1 MILYI
6 CDKNN
11 KKAKMKLKATCFAIA
26 ATAIFASNTASQTS
40 DFGYERL
47 LHKAKEMTAK
57 RDAALKEA
65 DSNLEKLS
73 AYQKEKRETLTKLL
87 GIDIEEAQKREPLVY
102 IESRVKSGKFT
113 IYKLIVDGRMSV
125 NFYKPNSNGGDN
137 TFPAVLLL
145 PGHEQRGKGANTYQM
160 TALML
165 AGNGIA
171 VLVPDPISEGERMQM
186 MNPDGTTKNMKAT
199 SEHSQLQAGSVL
211 TGNNIVKEELKENLA
226 LFNVLYYNKIS
237 GIKID
242 KKNIGV
248 MGNSGGGAQAS
259 YLGAVD
265 NRIKAICCCSWFT
278 RRINMM
284 EKYGPDDPCQWIP
297 GEIKSELEISDL
309 YIINAPRP
317 TLIMSGSLDFID
329 FEGAKEGA
337 NELRKIYTTL
347 KAKKNFNFFSEKS
360 EHGITETKREKA
372 TMFFRQELGVKTK
385 VITEEML
392 EAIPMDARKLQC
404 SPTGQML
411 TSFHTSEA
419 LPNKYIRLT
428 RENYGEKTAF
438 NRQSEKMNRL
448 MMRGFLGIGLQ
459 GRKDT
464 SAAKGVITGTSDYI
478 IIADSGKF
486 STKALMLLDSIKEIG
501 GKAEIVELAFNGNRG
516 DSRKKRDKKFW
527 NDNYRSA
534 ALALMLGGSLV
545 AEQTE
550 DLLAMLED
558 QKVNFNVITIGN
570 INVAARHALYLYKGQ
585 PAKAKLL
592 SYTEI
597 DGIKDWESIARR
609 INERGMLECAVPNA
623 IKLYNLDDIDPTKE
637 RKMKFVKAEPQK
649 PTAAQKTAPKAEKFL
664 NDNIVTEDDIQMRK
678 AAIRSSKKA
687 AEDAQAAKQDDD
699 IKTKTTKTYILY

>member
-1 MILYI
+1 
-6 CDKNN
+6 
-11 KKAKMKLKATCFAIA
+11 MKLKATCFAIA

-237 GIKID
+237 GVKID

-428 RENYGEKTAF
+428 RENQGEKTAF

-534 ALALMLGGSLV
+534 APALMLGGSLV

-649 PTAAQKTAPKAEKFL
+649 PTAAQKTAPKTEKFL
-664 NDNIVTEDDIQMRK
+664 NDNIVTEDDIQIRK
-678 AAIRSSKKA
+678 AAIQSSKKA
-687 AEDAQAAKQDDD
+687 AEDAQAAKQDDGV
-699 IKTKTTKTYILY
+699 KTRTTKTYILY

>member
-1 MILYI
+1 
-6 CDKNN
+6 
-11 KKAKMKLKATCFAIA
+11 MKLKATCFAIA

-226 LFNVLYYNKIS
+226 LFNVLYHNKIS

-678 AAIRSSKKA
+678 AAIQSSKKA
-687 AEDAQAAKQDDD
+687 PEDAQAAKQDDGV
-699 IKTKTTKTYILY
+699 KTKTTKTYILY

>member
-1 MILYI
+1 
-6 CDKNN
+6 
-11 KKAKMKLKATCFAIA
+11 MKLKATCFAIA

-592 SYTEI
+592 LYTEI

-649 PTAAQKTAPKAEKFL
+649 PTAAQKTAPKTEKFL

-678 AAIRSSKKA
+678 AAIQSSKKA

>member
-1 MILYI
+1 
-6 CDKNN
+6 
-11 KKAKMKLKATCFAIA
+11 MKLKATCFAIA

-137 TFPAVLLL
+137 TYPAVLLL

-237 GIKID
+237 GVKID

-649 PTAAQKTAPKAEKFL
+649 PTAAQKTAPKTEKFL

-678 AAIRSSKKA
+678 AAIQSSKKA
-687 AEDAQAAKQDDD
+687 AEDAQAAKQDDGV
-699 IKTKTTKTYILY
+699 KTRTTKTYILY

>member
-1 MILYI
+1 
-6 CDKNN
+6 
-11 KKAKMKLKATCFAIA
+11 MKLKATCFAIA

-623 IKLYNLDDIDPTKE
+623 IKLYNLDDIDPTRE

-678 AAIRSSKKA
+678 AAIQSSKKA
-687 AEDAQAAKQDDD
+687 PEDAQAAKQDDGV
-699 IKTKTTKTYILY
+699 KTKTTKTYILY

>member
-1 MILYI
+1 
-6 CDKNN
+6 
-11 KKAKMKLKATCFAIA
+11 
-26 ATAIFASNTASQTS
+26 
-40 DFGYERL
+40 
-47 LHKAKEMTAK
+47 MTAK

-137 TFPAVLLL
+137 TYPAVLLL

-237 GIKID
+237 GVKID

-428 RENYGEKTAF
+428 RENQGEKTAF

-649 PTAAQKTAPKAEKFL
+649 PTAAQKTAPKTEKFL

-678 AAIRSSKKA
+678 AAIQSSKKA
-687 AEDAQAAKQDDD
+687 AEDAQAAKQDDG
-699 IKTKTTKTYILY
+699 IKTRTTKTYILY

>member
-1 MILYI
+1 
-6 CDKNN
+6 
-11 KKAKMKLKATCFAIA
+11 MKLKATCFAIA

-226 LFNVLYYNKIS
+226 LLNVLYYNKIS
-237 GIKID
+237 GVKID

-428 RENYGEKTAF
+428 RENQGEKTAF

-637 RKMKFVKAEPQK
+637 RKMKFIKAEPQK

-678 AAIRSSKKA
+678 AAIQSSKKA
-687 AEDAQAAKQDDD
+687 AEDAQAAKQDDGV
-699 IKTKTTKTYILY
+699 KTRTTKTYILY

>member
-1 MILYI
+1 
-6 CDKNN
+6 
-11 KKAKMKLKATCFAIA
+11 MKLKATCFAIA

-237 GIKID
+237 GVKID

-428 RENYGEKTAF
+428 RENQGEKTAF

-678 AAIRSSKKA
+678 AAIQSSKKA
-687 AEDAQAAKQDDD
+687 AEDAQAAKQDDG
-699 IKTKTTKTYILY
+699 IKTRTTKTYILY

>member
-1 MILYI
+1 
-6 CDKNN
+6 
-11 KKAKMKLKATCFAIA
+11 MKLKATCFAIA

-428 RENYGEKTAF
+428 RENQGEKTAF

-570 INVAARHALYLYKGQ
+570 INVAVRHALYLYKGQ

-649 PTAAQKTAPKAEKFL
+649 PTAAQKTAPKTEKFL

-678 AAIRSSKKA
+678 AAIQSSKKA

-699 IKTKTTKTYILY
+699 INTKTTKTYILY

>member
-1 MILYI
+1 
-6 CDKNN
+6 
-11 KKAKMKLKATCFAIA
+11 MKLKATCFAIA

-226 LFNVLYYNKIS
+226 LFNVLYHNKIS

-428 RENYGEKTAF
+428 RENQGEKTAF

-623 IKLYNLDDIDPTKE
+623 IKLYNLEDIDPTKE

-678 AAIRSSKKA
+678 AAIQSSKKA
-687 AEDAQAAKQDDD
+687 PEDTQAAKQDDGV
-699 IKTKTTKTYILY
+699 KTKTTKTYILY

>member
-1 MILYI
+1 
-6 CDKNN
+6 
-11 KKAKMKLKATCFAIA
+11 MKLKATCFAIA

-137 TFPAVLLL
+137 TYPAVLLL

-237 GIKID
+237 GVKID

-428 RENYGEKTAF
+428 RENQGEKTAF

-649 PTAAQKTAPKAEKFL
+649 PTAAQKNAPKTEKFL

-678 AAIRSSKKA
+678 AAIQSSKKA
-687 AEDAQAAKQDDD
+687 AEDAKAAKQDDGV
-699 IKTKTTKTYILY
+699 KTRTTKTYILY

>member
-1 MILYI
+1 
-6 CDKNN
+6 
-11 KKAKMKLKATCFAIA
+11 MKLKATCFAIA

-226 LFNVLYYNKIS
+226 LFNVLYHNKIS

-570 INVAARHALYLYKGQ
+570 INVAVRHALYLYKGQ

-649 PTAAQKTAPKAEKFL
+649 PTAAQKTAPKTEKFL

-678 AAIRSSKKA
+678 AAIQSSKKA
-687 AEDAQAAKQDDD
+687 PEDTQAAKQDDGV
-699 IKTKTTKTYILY
+699 KTKTTKTYILY

>member
-1 MILYI
+1 
-6 CDKNN
+6 
-11 KKAKMKLKATCFAIA
+11 MKLKATCFAIA

-226 LFNVLYYNKIS
+226 LFNVLYHNKIS

-649 PTAAQKTAPKAEKFL
+649 PTAAQKTAPKTEKFL

-678 AAIRSSKKA
+678 AAIQSSKKA

-699 IKTKTTKTYILY
+699 IKTRTTKTYILY

>member
-1 MILYI
+1 
-6 CDKNN
+6 
-11 KKAKMKLKATCFAIA
+11 
-26 ATAIFASNTASQTS
+26 
-40 DFGYERL
+40 
-47 LHKAKEMTAK
+47 
-57 RDAALKEA
+57 
-65 DSNLEKLS
+65 
-73 AYQKEKRETLTKLL
+73 
-87 GIDIEEAQKREPLVY
+87 
-102 IESRVKSGKFT
+102 
-113 IYKLIVDGRMSV
+113 
-125 NFYKPNSNGGDN
+125 
-137 TFPAVLLL
+137 
-145 PGHEQRGKGANTYQM
+145 
-160 TALML
+160 
-165 AGNGIA
+165 
-171 VLVPDPISEGERMQM
+171 
-186 MNPDGTTKNMKAT
+186 
-199 SEHSQLQAGSVL
+199 
-211 TGNNIVKEELKENLA
+211 
-226 LFNVLYYNKIS
+226 
-237 GIKID
+237 
-242 KKNIGV
+242 
-248 MGNSGGGAQAS
+248 
-259 YLGAVD
+259 
-265 NRIKAICCCSWFT
+265 
-278 RRINMM
+278 
-284 EKYGPDDPCQWIP
+284 
-297 GEIKSELEISDL
+297 
-309 YIINAPRP
+309 
-317 TLIMSGSLDFID
+317 MSGSLDFID

-428 RENYGEKTAF
+428 RENQGEKTAF

-649 PTAAQKTAPKAEKFL
+649 PTAAQKTAPKTEKFL

-678 AAIRSSKKA
+678 AAIQSSKKA
-687 AEDAQAAKQDDD
+687 AEDAQAAKQDDG
-699 IKTKTTKTYILY
+699 IKTRTTKTYILY

>member
-1 MILYI
+1 
-6 CDKNN
+6 
-11 KKAKMKLKATCFAIA
+11 MKLKATCFAIA

-226 LFNVLYYNKIS
+226 LLNVLYYNKIS
-237 GIKID
+237 GVKID

-428 RENYGEKTAF
+428 RENQGEKTAF

-649 PTAAQKTAPKAEKFL
+649 PTSAQKTAPKTEKFL

-678 AAIRSSKKA
+678 AAIHSSRKA
-687 AEDAQAAKQDDD
+687 AEDAQAAKQDDGV
-699 IKTKTTKTYILY
+699 KTRTTKTYILY

>member
-1 MILYI
+1 
-6 CDKNN
+6 
-11 KKAKMKLKATCFAIA
+11 MKLKATCFAIA

-137 TFPAVLLL
+137 TYPAVLLL

-237 GIKID
+237 GVKID

-428 RENYGEKTAF
+428 RENQGEKTAF

-649 PTAAQKTAPKAEKFL
+649 PTATQKTAPKAEKFL

-678 AAIRSSKKA
+678 AAIQSSKKA
-687 AEDAQAAKQDDD
+687 AEDAQAAKQDDGV
-699 IKTKTTKTYILY
+699 KTRTTKTYILY

>member
-1 MILYI
+1 
-6 CDKNN
+6 
-11 KKAKMKLKATCFAIA
+11 MKLNATCFAIA

-570 INVAARHALYLYKGQ
+570 INVAVRHALYLYKGQ

-649 PTAAQKTAPKAEKFL
+649 PTAAQKTAPKTEKFL

-678 AAIRSSKKA
+678 AAIQSSKKA
-687 AEDAQAAKQDDD
+687 AEDTQAAKQDDD
-699 IKTKTTKTYILY
+699 IKTRTTKTYILY

>member
-1 MILYI
+1 
-6 CDKNN
+6 
-11 KKAKMKLKATCFAIA
+11 MKLKATCFAIA

-237 GIKID
+237 GVKID

-428 RENYGEKTAF
+428 RENQGEKTAF

-649 PTAAQKTAPKAEKFL
+649 PTAAQKTAPKTEKFL

-678 AAIRSSKKA
+678 AAIQSSKKA
-687 AEDAQAAKQDDD
+687 AEDAQAAKQDDGV
-699 IKTKTTKTYILY
+699 KTRTTKTYILY

>member
-1 MILYI
+1 
-6 CDKNN
+6 
-11 KKAKMKLKATCFAIA
+11 MKLKATCFAIA

-137 TFPAVLLL
+137 TYPAVLLL

-237 GIKID
+237 GVKID

-428 RENYGEKTAF
+428 RENQGEKTAF

-678 AAIRSSKKA
+678 AAIQSSKKA
-687 AEDAQAAKQDDD
+687 AEGAQAAKQDDGV
-699 IKTKTTKTYILY
+699 KTRTTKTYILY

>member
-1 MILYI
+1 
-6 CDKNN
+6 
-11 KKAKMKLKATCFAIA
+11 MKVKATCFAIA

-649 PTAAQKTAPKAEKFL
+649 PTAAQKTAPKTEKFL

-678 AAIRSSKKA
+678 AAIQSSKKA

-699 IKTKTTKTYILY
+699 IKTKTTETYILY

>member
-1 MILYI
+1 
-6 CDKNN
+6 
-11 KKAKMKLKATCFAIA
+11 MKLKATCFAIA

-428 RENYGEKTAF
+428 RENQGEKTAF

-649 PTAAQKTAPKAEKFL
+649 PTAAQKTAPKTEKFL

-678 AAIRSSKKA
+678 AAIQSSKKA

>member
-1 MILYI
+1 
-6 CDKNN
+6 
-11 KKAKMKLKATCFAIA
+11 MKLKATCFAIA

-137 TFPAVLLL
+137 TYPAVLLL

-237 GIKID
+237 GVKID

-317 TLIMSGSLDFID
+317 TLIMSGTLDFID

-486 STKALMLLDSIKEIG
+486 STKALILLDSIKEIG

-570 INVAARHALYLYKGQ
+570 INVAARHALYLYKGL

-678 AAIRSSKKA
+678 AAIQSSKKA
-687 AEDAQAAKQDDD
+687 AEDAQAAKQDDG
-699 IKTKTTKTYILY
+699 IKTRTTKTYILY

>member
-1 MILYI
+1 
-6 CDKNN
+6 
-11 KKAKMKLKATCFAIA
+11 MKLKATCFAIA

-226 LFNVLYYNKIS
+226 LFNVLYYNRIS

-534 ALALMLGGSLV
+534 ALALMLGSSLV

-678 AAIRSSKKA
+678 AAIQSSKKA

>member
-1 MILYI
+1 
-6 CDKNN
+6 
-11 KKAKMKLKATCFAIA
+11 MKLKAKCFAIA

-137 TFPAVLLL
+137 TYPAVLLL

-237 GIKID
+237 GVKID

-428 RENYGEKTAF
+428 RENQGEKTAF

-534 ALALMLGGSLV
+534 ALALMLGSSLV

-678 AAIRSSKKA
+678 AAIQSSKKA
-687 AEDAQAAKQDDD
+687 AEDTQAAKQDDSV
-699 IKTKTTKTYILY
+699 KTRTTKTYILY

>member
-1 MILYI
+1 
-6 CDKNN
+6 
-11 KKAKMKLKATCFAIA
+11 MKLKATCFAIA

-237 GIKID
+237 GVKID

-428 RENYGEKTAF
+428 RENQGEKTAF

-649 PTAAQKTAPKAEKFL
+649 PTAAQKTAPKTEKFL

-678 AAIRSSKKA
+678 AAIQSSKKA
-687 AEDAQAAKQDDD
+687 AEAAQAAKQDDG
-699 IKTKTTKTYILY
+699 IKTRTTKTYILY

>member
-1 MILYI
+1 
-6 CDKNN
+6 
-11 KKAKMKLKATCFAIA
+11 MKLKATCFAIA

-199 SEHSQLQAGSVL
+199 SEHTQLQAGSVL

-226 LFNVLYYNKIS
+226 LFNVLYHNKIS

-478 IIADSGKF
+478 IIADSGKL

-570 INVAARHALYLYKGQ
+570 INVAVRHALYLYKGQ

-649 PTAAQKTAPKAEKFL
+649 PTAAQKTAPKTEKFL

-678 AAIRSSKKA
+678 AAIQSSKKA

>member
-1 MILYI
+1 
-6 CDKNN
+6 
-11 KKAKMKLKATCFAIA
+11 MKLKATCFAIA

-428 RENYGEKTAF
+428 RENQGEKTAF

-448 MMRGFLGIGLQ
+448 MMRGFLGIGMQ

-501 GKAEIVELAFNGNRG
+501 GKVEIVELAFNGNRG

-649 PTAAQKTAPKAEKFL
+649 PTAAQKNAPKTEKFL

-678 AAIRSSKKA
+678 AAIQSSKKA

-699 IKTKTTKTYILY
+699 IKTRTTKTYILY

>member
-1 MILYI
+1 
-6 CDKNN
+6 
-11 KKAKMKLKATCFAIA
+11 MKLKATCFAIA

-237 GIKID
+237 GVKID

-678 AAIRSSKKA
+678 AAIHSSRKA
-687 AEDAQAAKQDDD
+687 AEDAQAAKQDDGV
-699 IKTKTTKTYILY
+699 KTRTTKTYILY

>member
-1 MILYI
+1 
-6 CDKNN
+6 
-11 KKAKMKLKATCFAIA
+11 MKLKATCFAIA

-137 TFPAVLLL
+137 TYPAVLLL

-186 MNPDGTTKNMKAT
+186 MNPDGTTKNIKAT

-237 GIKID
+237 GVKID

-428 RENYGEKTAF
+428 RENQGEKTAF

-649 PTAAQKTAPKAEKFL
+649 PTAAQKTAPKTEKFL

-678 AAIRSSKKA
+678 AAIQSSKKA
-687 AEDAQAAKQDDD
+687 AEDAQAAKQDDGV
-699 IKTKTTKTYILY
+699 KTRTTKTYILY

>member
-1 MILYI
+1 
-6 CDKNN
+6 
-11 KKAKMKLKATCFAIA
+11 MKLKATCFAIA

-137 TFPAVLLL
+137 TYPAVLLL

-428 RENYGEKTAF
+428 RENQGEKTAF

-609 INERGMLECAVPNA
+609 ISERGMLECAVPNA

-649 PTAAQKTAPKAEKFL
+649 PTATQKTAPKTEKFL
-664 NDNIVTEDDIQMRK
+664 NDNIVTEDDIQMKK
-678 AAIRSSKKA
+678 AAIQSSKKA
-687 AEDAQAAKQDDD
+687 AEDAQAAKQDDGV
-699 IKTKTTKTYILY
+699 KTRTTKTYILY

>member
-1 MILYI
+1 
-6 CDKNN
+6 
-11 KKAKMKLKATCFAIA
+11 MKLKATCFAIA
-26 ATAIFASNTASQTS
+26 TTAIFASNTASQTS

-137 TFPAVLLL
+137 TYPAVLLL

-237 GIKID
+237 GVKID

-297 GEIKSELEISDL
+297 SEIKSELEISDL

-428 RENYGEKTAF
+428 RENQGEKTAF

-649 PTAAQKTAPKAEKFL
+649 PTAAQKTAPKTEKFL

-678 AAIRSSKKA
+678 AAIQSSKKA
-687 AEDAQAAKQDDD
+687 AEDAQAAKQDDSV
-699 IKTKTTKTYILY
+699 KTRTTKTYILY

>member
-1 MILYI
+1 
-6 CDKNN
+6 
-11 KKAKMKLKATCFAIA
+11 MKLKATCFAIA

-678 AAIRSSKKA
+678 AAIQSSKKA
-687 AEDAQAAKQDDD
+687 PEDAQAAKQDDGV
-699 IKTKTTKTYILY
+699 KTKTTKTYILY

>member
-1 MILYI
+1 
-6 CDKNN
+6 
-11 KKAKMKLKATCFAIA
+11 MKLKATCFAIA

-137 TFPAVLLL
+137 TYPAVLLL

-237 GIKID
+237 GVKID

-428 RENYGEKTAF
+428 RENQGEKTAF

-649 PTAAQKTAPKAEKFL
+649 PTAAQKTAPKTEKFL

-678 AAIRSSKKA
+678 AAIQSSKKA
-687 AEDAQAAKQDDD
+687 AEDAQAAKQDDSV
-699 IKTKTTKTYILY
+699 KTRTTKTYILY

>member
-1 MILYI
+1 
-6 CDKNN
+6 
-11 KKAKMKLKATCFAIA
+11 MKLKATCFAIA

-65 DSNLEKLS
+65 DSNLEKFS

-137 TFPAVLLL
+137 TYPAVLLL

-237 GIKID
+237 GVKID

-428 RENYGEKTAF
+428 RENQGEKTAF

-649 PTAAQKTAPKAEKFL
+649 PTAAQKTAPKTEKFL

-678 AAIRSSKKA
+678 AAIQSSKKA
-687 AEDAQAAKQDDD
+687 AEDAQAAKQDDGV
-699 IKTKTTKTYILY
+699 KTRTTKTYILY

>member
-1 MILYI
+1 
-6 CDKNN
+6 
-11 KKAKMKLKATCFAIA
+11 MKLKATCFAIA

-226 LFNVLYYNKIS
+226 LFNVLYYNKIN

-242 KKNIGV
+242 KRNIGV

-265 NRIKAICCCSWFT
+265 HRIKAICCCSWFT

-428 RENYGEKTAF
+428 RENQGEKTAF

-459 GRKDT
+459 CRKDT

-570 INVAARHALYLYKGQ
+570 INVAVRHALYLYKGQ

-664 NDNIVTEDDIQMRK
+664 NDNIVTEDDIQMRR
-678 AAIRSSKKA
+678 AAIQSSKKA
-687 AEDAQAAKQDDD
+687 PEDAQAAKQDDGV
-699 IKTKTTKTYILY
+699 KTKTTKTYILY

>member
-1 MILYI
+1 
-6 CDKNN
+6 
-11 KKAKMKLKATCFAIA
+11 MKLKATCFAIA

-649 PTAAQKTAPKAEKFL
+649 PTAAQKTAPKTEKFL

-678 AAIRSSKKA
+678 AAIQSSKKA

-699 IKTKTTKTYILY
+699 IKTRTTKTYILY

>member
-1 MILYI
+1 
-6 CDKNN
+6 
-11 KKAKMKLKATCFAIA
+11 MKLKATCFAIA

-678 AAIRSSKKA
+678 AAIQSSKKA
-687 AEDAQAAKQDDD
+687 PEDTQAAKQDDGV
-699 IKTKTTKTYILY
+699 KTKTTKTYILY

>member
-1 MILYI
+1 
-6 CDKNN
+6 
-11 KKAKMKLKATCFAIA
+11 MKLKATCFAIA

-649 PTAAQKTAPKAEKFL
+649 PTAAQKTAPKTEKFL

-678 AAIRSSKKA
+678 AAIQSSKKSP
-687 AEDAQAAKQDDD
+687 EDAQAAKQDDG

>member
-1 MILYI
+1 
-6 CDKNN
+6 
-11 KKAKMKLKATCFAIA
+11 MKLKATCFAIA

-125 NFYKPNSNGGDN
+125 NFYKPNNNGGDN
-137 TFPAVLLL
+137 TYPAVLLL

-237 GIKID
+237 GVKID

-317 TLIMSGSLDFID
+317 TLIMSGTLDFID

-428 RENYGEKTAF
+428 RENQGEKTAF

-678 AAIRSSKKA
+678 AAIQSSKKA
-687 AEDAQAAKQDDD
+687 VEDAQAAKQDDGV
-699 IKTKTTKTYILY
+699 KTRTTKTYILY